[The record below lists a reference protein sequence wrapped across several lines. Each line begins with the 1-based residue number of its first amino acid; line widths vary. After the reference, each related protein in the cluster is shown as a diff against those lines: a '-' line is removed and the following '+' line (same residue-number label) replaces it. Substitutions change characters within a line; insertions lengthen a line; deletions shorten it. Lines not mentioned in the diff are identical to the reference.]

1 MVFLC
6 VYATSLLSIC
16 QRKESCIRVFRSFV
30 VTLLH
35 SLLLYSLCTDLE
47 DFNNTVLTLTF
58 QADENS
64 STPTNDIQLR
74 VPIADDAINEA
85 TEQDFVVILNLT
97 NSVNPSLTVLPRVS
111 SLCRIIDNDRKLAI
125 HF

>member
-1 MVFLC
+1 MFLE
-6 VYATSLLSIC
+6 AL
-16 QRKESCIRVFRSFV
+16 
-30 VTLLH
+30 LLH
-35 SLLLYSLCTDLE
+35 YYTVSFDLILCSLCTDLE
-47 DFNNTVLTLTF
+47 DFNSTVLTLTF

-64 STPTNDIQLR
+64 STPTNDIELR

-85 TEQDFVVILNLT
+85 NEQDFVVILNLT
-97 NSVNPSLTVLPRVS
+97 NSVNPALTVLPRVS